1 MCMLVCFSL
10 HLKSYS
16 NAVPPS
22 GLVMLEKLRALV
34 QEYVAKQ
41 LYESAQFWAD
51 KVLTL
56 SDGDPS
62 DLATYGQVLY
72 NRGHYQRAAHIL
84 VSSPHLVRSAALRY
98 LTAKCYAASKQWEQV
113 LSILEPQ
120 DEAQDHQ
127 GDEQEGSDS
136 VHVPSL
142 GNVESASMLLR
153 GLAHEGLD
161 NIHAAISSYKA
172 SLAADVF
179 CEEALEKLRYL
190 HALSAEEE
198 RSLMASLPFRKQCV
212 TVEEEQLVR
221 YLYQK
226 KLVHGGTQ
234 HVTPAAATKA
244 AADFGA
250 ADFGAKDHVT
260 QALAAN
266 LDVLCSRAEESFQS
280 FDAATCLDLTSHIL
294 SLDPYHESALLLH
307 VASCVQ
313 LGRADELFSVGHRL
327 VEQFPASPVSWYA
340 VACYY
345 IVASRHQL
353 VLKYLTKAISLDP
366 HFVPAHMAFGL
377 AFASEG
383 EHDQAI
389 AAYSNAARMMQGSHW
404 PLAYLGKEYF
414 LTGATSISNRFMKN
428 ACALAPSDPVLLQE
442 VGVVLYHSREYERA
456 ERYLTRAA
464 ECLRAVDPHVTL
476 QAWEPVYNNLGHVH
490 RKLGRYELA
499 LECHYKA
506 LQLKPDEPSTLTAIA
521 FVHLLTGDYDGAV
534 VYCNKSLCLRRED
547 QFTIAVLQE
556 AVEREGEEALDLGG
570 LKVGT
575 MEEEDEGEI
584 SSALF
589 GDGGG
594 IEGGSGLNGCD
605 AAVAMT
611 VE

>member
-1 MCMLVCFSL
+1 
-10 HLKSYS
+10 
-16 NAVPPS
+16 
-22 GLVMLEKLRALV
+22 MLERLRALV
-34 QEYVAKQ
+34 QEYVSKQ

-72 NRGHYQRAAHIL
+72 SRGHYQRAAHIL
-84 VSSPHLVRSAALRY
+84 EGSPHLMRSAALRY

-120 DEAQDHQ
+120 EETQDQ
-127 GDEQEGSDS
+127 GDQQEGPDS
-136 VHVPSL
+136 IHVPSL
-142 GNVESASMLLR
+142 GNVESASMLLQ
-153 GLAHEGLD
+153 GLAHEGLG
-161 NIHAAISSYKA
+161 NIHAAVSSFKA

-198 RSLMASLPFRKQCV
+198 RSLIASLPFRKQCA
-212 TVEEEQLVR
+212 VEEEQLVR

-226 KLVHGGTQ
+226 KLVHGTQ
-234 HVTPAAATKA
+234 HATPAAGKS

-250 ADFGAKDHVT
+250 TGDVSRVT
-260 QALAAN
+260 QALATN
-266 LDVLCSRAEESFQS
+266 LDVLSSRAEESFRN
-280 FDAATCLDLTSHIL
+280 FDAAACLDLTSHIL
-294 SLDPYHESALLLH
+294 SHDPYHESALLLH
-307 VASCVQ
+307 VACCVQ
-313 LGRADELFSVGHRL
+313 VGRADELFSLGHRL
-327 VEQFPASPVSWYA
+327 VEQFPGSPLSWYA

-345 IVASRHQL
+345 IVVSRHQL

-377 AFASEG
+377 AFAAEG

-404 PLAYLGKEYF
+404 PLTYLGKEYF

-442 VGVVLYHSREYERA
+442 IAVVLYHSKEYEKA

-464 ECLRAVDPHVTL
+464 DCLRSVDPHVTL
-476 QAWEPVYNNLGHVH
+476 QAWEPVYSNLGHVH
-490 RKLGRYELA
+490 RKLRRYELA
-499 LECHYKA
+499 LECHFKA

-521 FVHLLTGDYDGAV
+521 FVHLLRGDYDGAV

-547 QFTIAVLQE
+547 QFTIAVLQQ
-556 AVEREGEEALDLGG
+556 AVEREGEEALDLGS
-570 LKVGT
+570 LEVGT
-575 MEEEDEGEI
+575 MDEGE
-584 SSALF
+584 SSPALY
-589 GDGGG
+589 GDGG
-594 IEGGSGLNGCD
+594 EGGNATSGLNCCD
-605 AAVAMT
+605 AAMT